1 MMKSRS
7 GLKRQRKFHYLL
19 GLTEEQRKLNTQ
31 ALNDW
36 LKENG
41 NDYQN
46 GIRTYTRQL
55 GGE

>member
-19 GLTEEQRKLNTQ
+19 GLTEEQIKFNTQ

-41 NDYQN
+41 NNYQN

-55 GGE
+55 ERK